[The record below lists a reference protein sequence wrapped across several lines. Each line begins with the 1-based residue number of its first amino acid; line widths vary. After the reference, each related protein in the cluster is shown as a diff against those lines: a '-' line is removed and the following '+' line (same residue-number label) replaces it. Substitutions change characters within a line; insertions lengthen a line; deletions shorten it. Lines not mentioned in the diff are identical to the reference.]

1 MIATTIRGRARSSS
15 SPSAARPANGRM
27 MDAFRLPLEAGLVG
41 VTVAADAG
49 AAPLAAL
56 NLAGLA
62 LALLFGRR
70 ALRLLRPAAVAAL
83 VSSQRFCRAIIRH
96 KAPPMSR
103 FPRDHPCWMLLPP
116 RSEG

>member
-1 MIATTIRGRARSSS
+1 
-15 SPSAARPANGRM
+15 M

-62 LALLFGRR
+62 LALLFGYR

-83 VSSQRFCRAIIRH
+83 VSSRLFCRAIVRH

-103 FPRDHPCWMLLPP
+103 FARDLVIAVRNGRGEADAPSLLSA
-116 RSEG
+116 RTSLLTVVAIEK